1 MEVSVVKKDG
11 LYYLKDKNG
20 NLWGGYDYSDSI
32 RKTSKGDKGVL
43 VGIGPKSF
51 YIFIPKNEIFLS
63 EPRLI
68 DAFFRTNGFRAYYKN
83 GQYYFTKN
91 NKDYTLEGYD
101 DVISYP
107 LPQVVNGKKYHFAIV
122 KKGGKGFFVCLDELE
137 KLGSSHHYAEP
148 SFENGHSLVIS
159 GNKYYFIDENFQP
172 CSEEFDSVKDNR
184 DGYTVKRGD
193 KEFELA
199 KDLSIA
205 NTDKKEEK
213 LNAPKGGINSDK
225 KDVNSDEKES
235 MTKKPTTL
243 SEWLEYF
250 KNNADKGLETLINDI
265 PITMFEDK
273 FAKKLNKL
281 LKRILKKARRKS
293 KSERIKEFYTQEIV
307 KVENLIKSKQEEYRK
322 KLEEEYRKKLES
334 DMRKGREMYEGII
347 KTFKEIVMPG
357 QISEKEETVSTKGKV
372 LGYVTNDDLELLK
385 TNPAEFWKDVTSIA
399 NIAFRGCSSL
409 TSIAIPEG
417 VTMIGDSAFRGCSSL
432 TSIAIPESVTEI
444 GDSAF
449 KGCSSLT
456 SITIPEGVTRI
467 GDFTFDKCSSL
478 TTINIPESVTEI
490 GDFAFNECS
499 SLTTINIPEGVT
511 KIGKYAF
518 DECSSLTTINIP
530 ESVTEIEPF
539 VFGYCEKLQEVIV
552 PEGLEIAEDVFS
564 GCPKTLKIIRVKN
577 GEIIRKPS
585 ESDEKPSSVTENV
598 SSEEVEPTEKPE
610 EEETK
615 KPEEED
621 KKPESPVEDKK
632 EEGADEK
639 KEESDEKKEE
649 ADEKKEEAEKP
660 GTLSIREI
668 SAKLGKFYSDQL
680 YHSDK
685 VTEEEQ
691 NSILKFIEENKA
703 VIYSNNML
711 KALKNKIIN
720 QIRGKLKDSS
730 SEEVKGEEKD

>member
-399 NIAFRGCSSL
+399 NSAFRGCSSL

-417 VTMIGDSAFRGCSSL
+417 VTMIGDSAFRGCLSL
-432 TSIAIPESVTEI
+432 TSIA
-444 GDSAF
+444 
-449 KGCSSLT
+449 
-456 SITIPEGVTRI
+456 IPEGVTRI
-467 GDFTFDKCSSL
+467 GDFAFNECSSL

-490 GDFAFNECS
+490 GDSAFGSCS
-499 SLTTINIPEGVT
+499 SLTTIKIPEGVT

-577 GEIIRKPS
+577 GEIIRKPG

-598 SSEEVEPTEKPE
+598 SSEAVEPTEKPE

-639 KEESDEKKEE
+639 KEDSDEKKEE
-649 ADEKKEEAEKP
+649 SEKP
-660 GTLSIREI
+660 STLSIREI
-668 SAKLGKFYSDQL
+668 SERLQKYYQILLYKSRKPSKGEKNAIKNYITKNSEVIASDEILSQLCNKILLLCESAKTG
-680 YHSDK
+680 
-685 VTEEEQ
+685 
-691 NSILKFIEENKA
+691 EEN
-703 VIYSNNML
+703 
-711 KALKNKIIN
+711 
-720 QIRGKLKDSS
+720 
-730 SEEVKGEEKD
+730 E

>member
-20 NLWGGYDYSDSI
+20 NLWGGYDYIGPI
-32 RKTSKGDKGVL
+32 RKTSKGDKGVT
-43 VGIGPKSF
+43 VGIGTKSF

-101 DVISYP
+101 KVFPYP
-107 LPQVVNGKKYHFAIV
+107 LPVPVVNGKKYHFAIV

-148 SFENGHSLVIS
+148 LFENGYSLVTS
-159 GNKYYFIDENFQP
+159 GDKYYFIDENFQP
-172 CSEEFDSVKDNR
+172 CSEEFDSVKNNG

-213 LNAPKGGINSDK
+213 FNAPKGGINSDK

-357 QISEKEETVSTKGKV
+357 KISEQEETVSTKGKV
-372 LGYVTNDDLELLK
+372 LYDVTNDDLELLK

-399 NIAFRGCSSL
+399 NSAFRGCSSLTSITIPDGVTRIGDYAFLGCSNLTSIDIPNSVTEIGDYAFLGCSSL

-417 VTMIGDSAFRGCSSL
+417 VT
-432 TSIAIPESVTEI
+432 
-444 GDSAF
+444 
-449 KGCSSLT
+449 
-456 SITIPEGVTRI
+456 
-467 GDFTFDKCSSL
+467 
-478 TTINIPESVTEI
+478 
-490 GDFAFNECS
+490 
-499 SLTTINIPEGVT
+499 
-511 KIGKYAF
+511 KIGSFVF

-530 ESVTEIEPF
+530 ESVTEIGAF
-539 VFGYCEKLQEVIV
+539 AFSDCEKLQEVIV
-552 PEGLEIAEDVFS
+552 PEGLEIAEDIFS

-577 GEIIRKPS
+577 GEIIRKPG

-610 EEETK
+610 EE
-615 KPEEED
+615 D

-632 EEGADEK
+632 EEESDEKKEDSDEK
-639 KEESDEKKEE
+639 KEESEKLS
-649 ADEKKEEAEKP
+649 
-660 GTLSIREI
+660 TLSIREI
-668 SAKLGKFYSDQL
+668 SERLQKYYQILLYKSRKPSEGEKNAIKNYITKNSEVIASDEILSQLCNKILLLCESAKTG
-680 YHSDK
+680 
-685 VTEEEQ
+685 
-691 NSILKFIEENKA
+691 EEN
-703 VIYSNNML
+703 
-711 KALKNKIIN
+711 
-720 QIRGKLKDSS
+720 
-730 SEEVKGEEKD
+730 E

>member
-20 NLWGGYDYSDSI
+20 NLWGGYDYIGPI
-32 RKTSKGDKGVL
+32 RKTSKGDKGVT
-43 VGIGPKSF
+43 VGIGTKSF

-101 DVISYP
+101 KVFPYP
-107 LPQVVNGKKYHFAIV
+107 LPVPVVNGKKYHFAIV
-122 KKGGKGFFVCLDELE
+122 KKGGEGFFVCLDELE
-137 KLGSSHHYAEP
+137 KLGSSHHYVEP
-148 SFENGHSLVIS
+148 LFENGYSLVTS
-159 GNKYYFIDENFQP
+159 GDKYYFIDENFQP
-172 CSEEFDSVKDNR
+172 CSEEFDSVKNNS

-293 KSERIKEFYTQEIV
+293 KSERIKEFCTQEIV
-307 KVENLIKSKQEEYRK
+307 KVENLIKSKQ
-322 KLEEEYRKKLES
+322 EEYRKKLES

-357 QISEKEETVSTKGKV
+357 KISEQEETVSTKGKV
-372 LGYVTNDDLELLK
+372 LYDVTNDDLELLK

-399 NIAFRGCSSL
+399 NSAFRGCSSLTSITIPDGVTRIGDYAFLGCSNLTSIDIPNSVTEIGDYAFLGCSSL

-417 VTMIGDSAFRGCSSL
+417 VT
-432 TSIAIPESVTEI
+432 
-444 GDSAF
+444 
-449 KGCSSLT
+449 
-456 SITIPEGVTRI
+456 
-467 GDFTFDKCSSL
+467 
-478 TTINIPESVTEI
+478 
-490 GDFAFNECS
+490 
-499 SLTTINIPEGVT
+499 
-511 KIGKYAF
+511 KIGSFVF

-530 ESVTEIEPF
+530 ESVTEIGAF
-539 VFGYCEKLQEVIV
+539 AFSDCEKLQEVIV
-552 PEGLEIAEDVFS
+552 PEGLEIAEDIFS

-577 GEIIRKPS
+577 GEIIRKPG

-610 EEETK
+610 EE
-615 KPEEED
+615 D

-632 EEGADEK
+632 EEESDEKKEDSDEK
-639 KEESDEKKEE
+639 KEESEKLS
-649 ADEKKEEAEKP
+649 
-660 GTLSIREI
+660 TLSIREI
-668 SAKLGKFYSDQL
+668 SERLQKYYQILLYKSRKPSEGEKNAIKNYITKNSEVIASDEILSQLCNKILLLCESAKTG
-680 YHSDK
+680 
-685 VTEEEQ
+685 
-691 NSILKFIEENKA
+691 EEN
-703 VIYSNNML
+703 
-711 KALKNKIIN
+711 
-720 QIRGKLKDSS
+720 
-730 SEEVKGEEKD
+730 E

>member
-1 MEVSVVKKDG
+1 M
-11 LYYLKDKNG
+11 
-20 NLWGGYDYSDSI
+20 
-32 RKTSKGDKGVL
+32 
-43 VGIGPKSF
+43 GIGTKSF

-101 DVISYP
+101 KVFPYP
-107 LPQVVNGKKYHFAIV
+107 LPVPVVNGKKYHFAIV
-122 KKGGKGFFVCLDELE
+122 KKGGEGFFVCLDELE
-137 KLGSSHHYAEP
+137 KLGSSHHYVEP
-148 SFENGHSLVIS
+148 LFENGYSLVTS
-159 GNKYYFIDENFQP
+159 GDKYYFIDENFQP
-172 CSEEFDSVKDNR
+172 CSEEFDSVKNNS

-293 KSERIKEFYTQEIV
+293 KSERIKEFCTQEIV
-307 KVENLIKSKQEEYRK
+307 KVENLIKSKQ
-322 KLEEEYRKKLES
+322 EEYRKKLES

-357 QISEKEETVSTKGKV
+357 KISEQEETVSTKGKV
-372 LGYVTNDDLELLK
+372 LYDVTNDDLELLK

-399 NIAFRGCSSL
+399 NRAF
-409 TSIAIPEG
+409 E
-417 VTMIGDSAFRGCSSL
+417 GCSSL

-444 GDSAF
+444 GA
-449 KGCSSLT
+449 
-456 SITIPEGVTRI
+456 
-467 GDFTFDKCSSL
+467 
-478 TTINIPESVTEI
+478 
-490 GDFAFNECS
+490 FAFS
-499 SLTTINIPEGVT
+499 
-511 KIGKYAF
+511 
-518 DECSSLTTINIP
+518 D
-530 ESVTEIEPF
+530 
-539 VFGYCEKLQEVIV
+539 CEKLQEVIV
-552 PEGLEIAEDVFS
+552 PEGLKIAEDIFS

-577 GEIIRKPS
+577 GEIIRKPG

-621 KKPESPVEDKK
+621 KKSESPVEDKK
-632 EEGADEK
+632 EE
-639 KEESDEKKEE
+639 ESDEKKEE
-649 ADEKKEEAEKP
+649 SEKLS
-660 GTLSIREI
+660 TLSIREI
-668 SAKLGKFYSDQL
+668 SERLQKYYQILLYKSRKPSEGEKNAIKNYITKNSEVIASDEILSQLCNKILLLCESAKTG
-680 YHSDK
+680 
-685 VTEEEQ
+685 
-691 NSILKFIEENKA
+691 EEN
-703 VIYSNNML
+703 
-711 KALKNKIIN
+711 
-720 QIRGKLKDSS
+720 
-730 SEEVKGEEKD
+730 E

>member
-20 NLWGGYDYSDSI
+20 NLWGGYDYIGPI
-32 RKTSKGDKGVL
+32 RKTSKGDKGVT
-43 VGIGPKSF
+43 VGIGTKSF

-68 DAFFRTNGFRAYYKN
+68 DAFFSTNGFRAYYKN

-101 DVISYP
+101 KVFPYP
-107 LPQVVNGKKYHFAIV
+107 LPVPVVNGKKYHFAIV
-122 KKGGKGFFVCLDELE
+122 KKGGEGFFVCLDELE
-137 KLGSSHHYAEP
+137 KLGSSHHYVEP
-148 SFENGHSLVIS
+148 LFENGYSLVTS
-159 GNKYYFIDENFQP
+159 GDKYYFIDENFQP
-172 CSEEFDSVKDNR
+172 CSEEFDSVKNNS

-213 LNAPKGGINSDK
+213 FNAPKGGINSDK

-357 QISEKEETVSTKGKV
+357 KISEQEETVSTKGKV
-372 LGYVTNDDLELLK
+372 LYDVTNDDLELLK

-399 NIAFRGCSSL
+399 NSAFRGCSSL

-552 PEGLEIAEDVFS
+552 PEGLEIAEDIFS

-577 GEIIRKPS
+577 GEIIRKPG

-632 EEGADEK
+632 EK
-639 KEESDEKKEE
+639 ESDEKKEE
-649 ADEKKEEAEKP
+649 SEKLS
-660 GTLSIREI
+660 TLSIREI
-668 SAKLGKFYSDQL
+668 SERLQKYYQILLYKSRKPSEGEKNAIKNYITKNSEVIASDEILSQLCNKILLLCESAKTG
-680 YHSDK
+680 
-685 VTEEEQ
+685 
-691 NSILKFIEENKA
+691 EEN
-703 VIYSNNML
+703 
-711 KALKNKIIN
+711 
-720 QIRGKLKDSS
+720 
-730 SEEVKGEEKD
+730 E